1 MVTATIILALCGVAN
16 TKTNEPAWVAK
27 DWMQWSPY
35 DCVYTLNNS
44 PWVAQGRL
52 ATPSYFVSGHL
63 SIIIRLRS
71 ALPICQALLRQ
82 IQIEKR
88 YDKMNPQ
95 QKQVF
100 DQQHADDLAEREDRD
115 VVVEIIN
122 ISVYEGPT
130 GIRDSG
136 YADQK
141 AIAPRQVTLKLPDGS
156 LISPTKTT
164 VVRSGDHQNECQY
177 AFPRIVNGKP
187 LISAND
193 SELAIMF
200 GAPLTIDKKTKQ
212 VVPEAFQP
220 VMPEPGTFF
229 TISKLMY
236 KGKLEY

>member
-1 MVTATIILALCGVAN
+1 
-16 TKTNEPAWVAK
+16 
-27 DWMQWSPY
+27 
-35 DCVYTLNNS
+35 
-44 PWVAQGRL
+44 
-52 ATPSYFVSGHL
+52 L
-63 SIIIRLRS
+63 SIIVQLRS
-71 ALPICQALLRQ
+71 ALPIRQALLRQ

-95 QKQVF
+95 QKQAF

-122 ISVYEGPT
+122 SSVNDAPAGNSN
-130 GIRDSG
+130 SG
-136 YADQK
+136 YVDHKADV
-141 AIAPRQVTLKLPDGS
+141 PRQVALKLPDGS
-156 LISPTKTT
+156 LLLPTQTR
-164 VVRSGDHQNECQY
+164 VVKSGEFRNECEFV
-177 AFPRIVNGKP
+177 FPRIVKGRS

-200 GAPLTIDKKTKQ
+200 GAPLAIDKKTKQ

-229 TISKLMY
+229 TISTLMY